1 MNTRP
6 LLANYWDNRA
16 NGLSADN
23 MEAHYQWILSR
34 MGSRPAQ
41 ESDNIVNLVPQR
53 LGHHPA
59 LDTEIEQPAL
69 GFRFGHAYAKALLA

>member
-1 MNTRP
+1 
-6 LLANYWDNRA
+6 
-16 NGLSADN
+16 
-23 MEAHYQWILSR
+23 

-59 LDTEIEQPAL
+59 LDTDIEQPAL
-69 GFRFGHAYAKALLA
+69 GFRFGHAYANNALA